1 MKKRIFAGILMICFV
16 VGLVSGCGTTKLN
29 GTDTVVTVGDEKA
42 TLSSLMAMV
51 RYQQAV
57 TGDYYDSMYA
67 QYEAQ
72 GMQLSMDDRWD
83 SKAEISDEKDADVSG
98 MKVKTSGDQLVDS
111 VATTLSSYVVV
122 CQHADEYG
130 VSLTDDEKAKID
142 VAAENF
148 LKNSDKDAIESD
160 GITEDGVKAYLQWY
174 TLYDKIYD
182 KYKEQSDIE
191 ISEKESRNIGVSYLS
206 FSIDAESE
214 TYNTNAVVKKQA
226 EQILNTFSGK
236 DDLSELNFQ
245 DFAGQYSNVY
255 ASTDSIPVEK
265 DVTEGAILSAEDVE
279 AISKLKDGQLYEKLL
294 AGSNGTYYIY
304 RVDKST
310 DKDASVQ
317 YANELRDEKISD
329 AFYEMMKDWKKD
341 VKIEYNLALLDKIAV
356 IDKVV
361 YTGVKDEPTDEG
373 AASGDAVQSNGVK
386 VEPVEDIE

>member
-130 VSLTDDEKAKID
+130 VSLM
-142 VAAENF
+142 
-148 LKNSDKDAIESD
+148 
-160 GITEDGVKAYLQWY
+160 
-174 TLYDKIYD
+174 
-182 KYKEQSDIE
+182 
-191 ISEKESRNIGVSYLS
+191 
-206 FSIDAESE
+206 
-214 TYNTNAVVKKQA
+214 
-226 EQILNTFSGK
+226 
-236 DDLSELNFQ
+236 
-245 DFAGQYSNVY
+245 
-255 ASTDSIPVEK
+255 
-265 DVTEGAILSAEDVE
+265 
-279 AISKLKDGQLYEKLL
+279 LL
-294 AGSNGTYYIY
+294 
-304 RVDKST
+304 
-310 DKDASVQ
+310 
-317 YANELRDEKISD
+317 LRI
-329 AFYEMMKDWKKD
+329 F
-341 VKIEYNLALLDKIAV
+341 
-356 IDKVV
+356 
-361 YTGVKDEPTDEG
+361 
-373 AASGDAVQSNGVK
+373 
-386 VEPVEDIE
+386 